1 VSSDPQPQHSNDPG
15 APHAGAPSPSY
26 FGIFTQVLNIVG
38 TVLILT
44 MAVAV
49 NADVIGR
56 DAFNHPIAGVLEFI
70 GLSIVAV
77 VFLQMANTLREDR
90 HVSNDVFIR
99 MIAATYPRLAS
110 ALHSAFH
117 VIGALLMLM
126 IVIYVWPIMAE
137 SYREGFY
144 AGTANVIEIPIW
156 PFQATSSSS
165 THGVT
170 SNAPAAQ
177 RADLWAT
184 SPSEL
189 SACLPAWC

>member
-1 VSSDPQPQHSNDPG
+1 VSSDPRPQPQHGNDQNDQG
-15 APHAGAPSPSY
+15 APHAGTLWFSY
-26 FGIFTQVLNIVG
+26 FGIFTQALNIVG

-44 MAVAV
+44 MAIAV

-99 MIAATYPRLAS
+99 MLAAARPRMAT
-110 ALHSAFH
+110 ALHSVFH

-144 AGTANVIEIPIW
+144 AGTANVVEIPIW
-156 PFQATSSSS
+156 PFQAVIIL
-165 THGVT
+165 G
-170 SNAPAAQ
+170 AATTVVQFLVDAWHNFQ
-177 RADLWAT
+177 RACGVAV
-184 SPSEL
+184 
-189 SACLPAWC
+189 A

>member
-1 VSSDPQPQHSNDPG
+1 VSSEPRPQPQHSNDQG
-15 APHAGAPSPSY
+15 APHIGTLWFSY
-26 FGIFTQVLNIVG
+26 FGIFTQALNIIG

-44 MAVAV
+44 MAIAV

-99 MIAATYPRLAS
+99 MLAAARPRMAA
-110 ALHSAFH
+110 ALHSIFH

-144 AGTANVIEIPIW
+144 AGTANVVEIPIW
-156 PFQATSSSS
+156 PFQAVIIL
-165 THGVT
+165 G
-170 SNAPAAQ
+170 AATTVVQFLVDAWRNFQ
-177 RADLWAT
+177 RARGVAV
-184 SPSEL
+184 
-189 SACLPAWC
+189 A